1 MNTTTTTTT
10 TMTTMNFHTFSQR
23 INHGV
28 VTALPQIALAYLL
41 IAVASFRGDEAAF
54 ITSATWGVAP
64 MIFLGMPWSLS
75 LTNGTPYGQLFA
87 ALVASGAYM
96 MNCMLL
102 SLVWRKSHYVGIA
115 VAAVCLTLAIVS

>member
-28 VTALPQIALAYLL
+28 VTALPQIVLAFLL
-41 IAVASFRGDEAAF
+41 IAVAQFRGSEAAF
-54 ITSATWGVAP
+54 VTSGMWGVTP

-87 ALVASGAYM
+87 AMVAAGAYT
-96 MNCMLL
+96 MNCMFLA
-102 SLVWRKSHYVGIA
+102 LVWRKSHYFGIA
-115 VAAVCLTLAIVS
+115 VAVACLVLALVN